1 MPGSN
6 FATAPSAAS
15 EGMGTV
21 STPRRAA
28 AALLLA
34 LALLPASPA
43 FAQASA
49 VPPPVQATTFDKIF
63 DFDRA
68 LGDRVKLRV
77 LLVHEPA
84 GRDAAIALQQAFG
97 AAAIA
102 AEPVPLSAA
111 AGRLQAGVVAY
122 LLPGTATPELLNAAA
137 AAKVLTIAGDAALAE
152 QGKASVGLTMR
163 GDKPEI
169 VVNLDRVTQEGHD
182 FSAQLL
188 KFARV
193 VRGGTT
199 ISAGVPGPPPSA
211 PPGGVEGPAPV
222 LMGLDRPAYPTLA
235 RRMRLE
241 GDVVMRLSVDE
252 GGKVTAVELVKGLGK
267 GGIDE
272 AAMAAA
278 RTARFKP
285 ALRNGAP
292 VASRFLLV
300 IPFRL

>member
-1 MPGSN
+1 VN
-6 FATAPSAAS
+6 VAAAVAAALEVS
-15 EGMGTV
+15 ETV

-28 AALLLA
+28 AALFAA
-34 LALLPASPA
+34 LALLAALPVRAQTSP
-43 FAQASA
+43 
-49 VPPPVQATTFDKIF
+49 VPPTVQATTFDKIF

-68 LGDRVKLRV
+68 LGDRVKLKV
-77 LLVHEPA
+77 LLVHDA
-84 GRDAAIALQQAFG
+84 ASGRDAAIALQQAFG

-102 AEPVPLSAA
+102 AEAVPLSAA
-111 AGRLQAGVVAY
+111 AGRLQPGVVAY
-122 LLPGTATPELLNAAA
+122 LLPGTATPELLNAVAM
-137 AAKVLTIAGDAALAE
+137 AKVLTISGDAALAE
-152 QGKASVGLTMR
+152 QGKASVGLAMR

-193 VRGGTT
+193 VRGGAT

-211 PPGGVEGPAPV
+211 PPGGAEGPAPV
-222 LMGLDRPAYPTLA
+222 LVGLDRPEYPTLA

-252 GGKVTAVELVKGLGK
+252 AGKVTAVELVKGLGK

-272 AAMAAA
+272 AALAAA
-278 RTARFKP
+278 RTARFRP
-285 ALRNGAP
+285 ATRNGSP